1 MKISENW
8 LREWIN
14 PDVGI
19 ERIAEQLTMAGLEIG
34 SLERISPD
42 FTGVVVGQV
51 KELSKHPD
59 ADTLSVCMVDAGQDE
74 LLQIVCGAPNVR
86 AGFSYPVALP
96 GARLPGGVKIRASKL
111 RGVKSFGML
120 CSETEL
126 KLGEGSDGI
135 MELAGNPT
143 VGLEL
148 QQYLKLDDAVIEL
161 DLTPNRGDCLGVLG
175 VAREVAVLNEMAFEC
190 QALHGV
196 PAKSDADLPVELLD
210 PAGCPVYLGR
220 AIEGINMQAI
230 TPEWMREKLRRAGL
244 RPLQPVVDVT
254 NFVLLELG
262 QPMHAFDLG
271 KLAGGIRVRKALQD
285 EPLVLLDGKE
295 VKLDADMLVIADHQA
310 PVALAGIMG
319 GLHSSVT
326 DETASIFLES
336 AFFAPLSIVGRGRRL
351 GLHTDASHRYER
363 GVDPSL
369 QRRAMERAT
378 QLIVDICGGVPGPV
392 VEARDSQHLPQ
403 RKEIVLR
410 KARLEKVLGVSVP
423 DEQVG
428 GILRR
433 LGLEVSETP
442 DGWRGLPPMHRFD
455 MEIEEDLIEEVARIF
470 GYDNIP
476 ESPLNSDVIV
486 PVVSESRVENDILR
500 DRMISIG
507 YQEVI
512 TYSFVDPGVQELL
525 FPGVE
530 AVVLSNPISSELSVM
545 RVSLWPG
552 LIQAL
557 QQNVARQQDRVRI
570 FEIGVKFA
578 LQDTENKE
586 VNMVSGLVSG
596 PLSDEQWGQKSVVA
610 DFFDIKSDVETI
622 LRLSGAFHEFR
633 FESSTHSALH
643 PGQSARILRNG
654 QPVGWVGALHPEAQ
668 AKLGLRHPAFMFELA
683 VNATTAANMPV
694 FSPISKFPRVRR
706 DLAIVLPEGIAA
718 EDIVSTA
725 RSVAGQL
732 LVDCRLFDVYQG
744 SGIDSGLKSVALGL
758 ILQESSRTLTDQEA
772 DQVVTAVGEALKN
785 EFGAQIRD

>member
-1 MKISENW
+1 MRISENW
-8 LREWIN
+8 LREWVN

-34 SLERISPD
+34 SLERISPE
-42 FTGVVVGQV
+42 FTGVLVGQV
-51 KELSKHPD
+51 KQVSKHPD

-111 RGVKSFGML
+111 RGVKSHGML

-126 KLGEGSDGI
+126 NLGEGSDGI

-148 QQYLKLDDAVIEL
+148 QEYLKLDDVVIEL

-175 VAREVAVLNEMAFEC
+175 VAREVAVLNELAFEC
-190 QALHGV
+190 PAV
-196 PAKSDADLPVELLD
+196 SKVVAKSDADLPVELLD
-210 PAGCPVYLGR
+210 PVGCPVYLGR
-220 AIEGINMQAI
+220 AIVGIDMQAV
-230 TPEWMREKLRRAGL
+230 TPEWMREKLRRAGH

-254 NFVLLELG
+254 NYVLLELG

-271 KLAGGIRVRKALQD
+271 KLAGGIKVRKALQD

-295 VKLDADMLVIADHQA
+295 VKLDADMLVIADHQS

-326 DETASIFLES
+326 DETTSIFLES
-336 AFFAPLSIVGRGRRL
+336 AFFAPLSIAGRGRRL

-378 QLIVDICGGVPGPV
+378 QLILDICGGVPGPV
-392 VEARDSQHLPQ
+392 VEARDAQHVPE
-403 RKEIVLR
+403 RKEITLR
-410 KARLEKVLGVSVP
+410 KARLAKVLGVTVP
-423 DEQVG
+423 DQQVS
-428 GILRR
+428 GILSR
-433 LGLEVSETP
+433 LGLNVSETP

-486 PVVSESRVENDILR
+486 PVVSESRVESDVLR
-500 DRMISIG
+500 DRMISDG

-512 TYSFVDPGVQELL
+512 TYSFVDPKVQELL

-530 AVVLSNPISSELSVM
+530 GVVLSNPISSELSVM

-557 QQNVARQQDRVRI
+557 QQNVARQQDRVHI
-570 FEIGVKFA
+570 FEIGVKFMP
-578 LQDTENKE
+578 QGTEKSE
-586 VNMVSGLVSG
+586 LNMISGLVSG
-596 PLSDEQWGQKSVVA
+596 PLSDEQWGQKSVAA
-610 DFFDIKSDVETI
+610 DFFNIKSDVEAI

-633 FESSTHSALH
+633 FESSAHSALH
-643 PGQSARILRNG
+643 PGQSARIVREG
-654 QPVGWVGALHPEAQ
+654 QTVGWLGALHPEAQ
-668 AKLGLRHPAFMFELA
+668 AKLGLRHPAFLFELA
-683 VNATTAANMPV
+683 VNAATAAKMPV

-706 DLAIVLPEGIAA
+706 DLAIVLPEGIEA
-718 EDIVSTA
+718 EEIVSTA

-772 DQVVTAVGEALKN
+772 DQVVAAVGEALKS

>member
-378 QLIVDICGGVPGPV
+378 QLIIDICGGVPGPV

-557 QQNVARQQDRVRI
+557 QQNVTRQQDRVRI

-578 LQDTENKE
+578 LQDTENTE

-596 PLSDEQWGQKSVVA
+596 PLSDEQWGRKSVVA

>member
-1 MKISENW
+1 MRISENW

-19 ERIAEQLTMAGLEIG
+19 ERIAEQLTMAGLEVG
-34 SLERISPD
+34 SLERVTPE
-42 FTGVVVGQV
+42 FTGVLVGQV
-51 KELSKHPD
+51 KNVSKHPD

-111 RGVKSFGML
+111 RGVKSHGML

-126 KLGEGSDGI
+126 NLGEGSDGI
-135 MELAGNPT
+135 MELAGNPPA
-143 VGLEL
+143 GLEL
-148 QQYLKLDDAVIEL
+148 QAYLKLDDAVFEL

-175 VAREVAVLNEMAFEC
+175 VAREIAVLNEMVFEC
-190 QALHGV
+190 PAVTEV
-196 PAKSDADLPVELLD
+196 PATSKADLPVELLD

-220 AIEGINMQAI
+220 AIEGINMQAV

-262 QPMHAFDLG
+262 QPMHAFDLD
-271 KLAGGIRVRKALQD
+271 KLAGGIGVRKALQD

-295 VKLDADMLVIADHQA
+295 VKLDADMLVIADHES

-319 GLHSSVT
+319 GLESSVT
-326 DETASIFLES
+326 DETTSIFLES

-369 QRRAMERAT
+369 QRRAMERAS
-378 QLIVDICGGVPGPV
+378 QLIVEICGGAPGPI
-392 VEARDSQHLPQ
+392 VEARAEQHVPQ
-403 RKEIVLR
+403 RTEITLR
-410 KARLEKVLGVSVP
+410 RARLEKVLGVLVP
-423 DEQVG
+423 DRQVG

-433 LGLEVSETP
+433 LGLEVSDTP
-442 DGWRGLPPMHRFD
+442 DGWRALPPMHRFD
-455 MEIEEDLIEEVARIF
+455 LEIEEDLIEEVARIF

-476 ESPLNSDVIV
+476 ENPLNSDVIV
-486 PVVSESRVENDILR
+486 PAVSESRVETDVLR
-500 DRMISIG
+500 DRMISNG

-512 TYSFVDPGVQELL
+512 TYSFVDPNAQELL
-525 FPGVE
+525 FPGEKGVI
-530 AVVLSNPISSELSVM
+530 LSNPISSELSVM

-552 LIQAL
+552 LIQSL

-570 FEIGVKFA
+570 FEIGVKFSIE
-578 LQDTENKE
+578 DTENKE
-586 VNMVSGLVSG
+586 NNMISGLLSG
-596 PLSDEQWGQKSVVA
+596 PVSDEQWGQKSVTS
-610 DFFDIKSDVETI
+610 DFFDIKSDVESV
-622 LRLSGAFHEFR
+622 LRLSGAFQEFR
-633 FESSTHSALH
+633 FESGLHSALH
-643 PGQSARILRNG
+643 PGQSARILRKG
-654 QPVGWVGALHPEAQ
+654 RPVGWLGALHPEAQ
-668 AKLGLRHPAFMFELA
+668 AKLGLRHPAFVFEMS
-683 VNATTAANMPV
+683 VDSITAAKMPL

-706 DLAIVLPEGIAA
+706 DLAIVLPEGVEV
-718 EDIVSTA
+718 EDILATA
-725 RSVAGQL
+725 RSVAGQF

-772 DQVVTAVGEALKN
+772 DLAVIAVGEALKN

>member
-486 PVVSESRVENDILR
+486 PVASESRIESDVLR
-500 DRMISIG
+500 D
-507 YQEVI
+507 
-512 TYSFVDPGVQELL
+512 
-525 FPGVE
+525 
-530 AVVLSNPISSELSVM
+530 
-545 RVSLWPG
+545 
-552 LIQAL
+552 
-557 QQNVARQQDRVRI
+557 
-570 FEIGVKFA
+570 
-578 LQDTENKE
+578 
-586 VNMVSGLVSG
+586 
-596 PLSDEQWGQKSVVA
+596 
-610 DFFDIKSDVETI
+610 
-622 LRLSGAFHEFR
+622 
-633 FESSTHSALH
+633 
-643 PGQSARILRNG
+643 
-654 QPVGWVGALHPEAQ
+654 
-668 AKLGLRHPAFMFELA
+668 
-683 VNATTAANMPV
+683 
-694 FSPISKFPRVRR
+694 SK
-706 DLAIVLPEGIAA
+706 I
-718 EDIVSTA
+718 
-725 RSVAGQL
+725 
-732 LVDCRLFDVYQG
+732 
-744 SGIDSGLKSVALGL
+744 
-758 ILQESSRTLTDQEA
+758 
-772 DQVVTAVGEALKN
+772 
-785 EFGAQIRD
+785 

>member
-196 PAKSDADLPVELLD
+196 PAKSNADLPVELLD

-596 PLSDEQWGQKSVVA
+596 PLSDEQWGRKSVVA

-633 FESSTHSALH
+633 FESSAHSALH

>member
-557 QQNVARQQDRVRI
+557 QQNVTRQQDRVRI

-578 LQDTENKE
+578 LQDTENTE

-596 PLSDEQWGQKSVVA
+596 PLSDEQWGRKSVVA

>member
-557 QQNVARQQDRVRI
+557 QQNVTRQQDRVRI

-578 LQDTENKE
+578 LQDTANKE

-596 PLSDEQWGQKSVVA
+596 PLSDEQWGRKSVVA